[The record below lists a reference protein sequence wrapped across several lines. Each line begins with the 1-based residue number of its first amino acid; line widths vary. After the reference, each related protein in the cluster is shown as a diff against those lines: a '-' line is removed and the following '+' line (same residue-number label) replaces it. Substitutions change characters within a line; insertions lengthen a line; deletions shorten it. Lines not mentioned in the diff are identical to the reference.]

1 MRTRLA
7 AVAFAIALAA
17 PLQAQQG
24 FMGEMHRDLNE
35 VQKKFIDL
43 ANAIPE
49 SAYGWKPGTGNA
61 RTVGEVILHVA
72 SDNYL
77 LPVYMGSP
85 APAASNITADYNS
98 AIAFE
103 KRKLS
108 KAEIIA
114 DLTASFQHIHRAISP
129 TTDANLAETI
139 KMFGQDFSRQRAMI
153 LTVTHL
159 HEHLGQLIAYARAN
173 NVTPPWSR

>member
-1 MRTRLA
+1 MRSRLA
-7 AVAFAIALAA
+7 TAALALVLAA
-17 PLQAQQG
+17 PLQAQSL
-24 FMGEMHRDLNE
+24 MADMHRDLNE

-49 SAYGWKPGTGNA
+49 SVYAWKPGAA
-61 RTVGEVILHVA
+61 RTTGEVLMHVA

-77 LPVYMGSP
+77 LPIYMGSP
-85 APAASNITADYNS
+85 APAASGITSDYNT
-98 AIAFE
+98 AVAFE
-103 KRKLS
+103 KKKLS

-114 DLTASFQHIHRAISP
+114 ELTASFQHLHRAIP
-129 TTDANLAETI
+129 ANDAKLGETI
-139 KMFGQDFSRQRAMI
+139 KMFGQDFTVQRGVI

>member
-7 AVAFAIALAA
+7 AVAHAHALAA
-17 PLQAQQG
+17 PLQAQSL
-24 FMGEMHRDLNE
+24 MGDMHRDLNE

-49 SAYGWKPGTGNA
+49 SAFAWKPGTGNA
-61 RTVGEVILHVA
+61 RTTGEVLLHVA

-77 LPVYMGSP
+77 LPIYMGSP
-85 APAASNITADYNS
+85 APAATGITSDYNT
-98 AIAFE
+98 AVAFE
-103 KRKLS
+103 KKKLT

-114 DLTASFQHIHRAISP
+114 ELTASFNHLHRAIP
-129 TTDANLAETI
+129 ANDARLGETI
-139 KMFGQDFSRQRAMI
+139 KMFGQDFTMQRAMI

-159 HEHLGQLIAYARAN
+159 HEHLGNLITYARAN

>member
-7 AVAFAIALAA
+7 AVALALAFAA
-17 PLQAQQG
+17 PLQAQSL
-24 FMGEMHRDLNE
+24 MGDMHRDLNE
-35 VQKKFIDL
+35 VQKKFTDL

-61 RTVGEVILHVA
+61 RTLGEVLLHVA
-72 SDNYL
+72 ADNYL
-77 LPVYMGSP
+77 LPIFLGAP
-85 APAASNITADYNS
+85 APAATGITSEFSTAV
-98 AIAFE
+98 AFE
-103 KRKLS
+103 KKKLS

-114 DLTASFQHIHRAISP
+114 ELTASFNHLHRTIGADDSKL
-129 TTDANLAETI
+129 TETI
-139 KMFGQDFSRQRAMI
+139 KLFGQDYTRQRAVI

-159 HEHLGQLIAYARAN
+159 HEHLGNLITYARAN

>member
-1 MRTRLA
+1 MRIRLA
-7 AVAFAIALAA
+7 SIALAVVLAA
-17 PLQAQQG
+17 PLQAQG
-24 FMGEMHRDLNE
+24 LMGDMHRDLNE

-49 SAYGWKPGTGNA
+49 SAYSWKPNGA
-61 RTVGEVILHVA
+61 RTIGEVLLHVG

-77 LPVYMGSP
+77 LPIFLGAP
-85 APAASNITADYNS
+85 APASTGITSDFNS
-98 AIAFE
+98 AVAFE

-114 DLTASFQHIHRAISP
+114 ELTASFGHLHRTIGADDSK
-129 TTDANLAETI
+129 LGETV
-139 KMFGQDFSRQRAMI
+139 KLFGQDFTRQRAVI

-173 NVTPPWSR
+173 NVTPPWSK